1 MATLRRAP
9 AALSGVILAG
19 GLAALL
25 LLPSLDRDLRDRLS
39 GALQG
44 LQASVERETGLR
56 LTFESMSP
64 SILKAFSL
72 RRIELK
78 DAEGR
83 TVLAAERVYAY
94 YDFGA
99 LLLGKGQLAISE
111 LSFARVRADLRRADL
126 ERLSALASR
135 FGGGGGGGGSK
146 GLPSFAVSGKSL
158 DLRLSGFAPGE
169 LRAEIDSFRIGKG
182 GPDAQLLLSGRLSAR
197 VDPALAPG
205 IGRLEVPVGVD
216 GLVARDFSRARL
228 MLSLKASSDSF
239 ALERQRFELSYAQGV
254 AELRKV
260 EDEAPLDA
268 FVRYDLRGRALAASL
283 RMEGYAPARMA
294 TLRGGLSSLSPWLR
308 IPLSGSLSFEALAG
322 DPKRTRYSLE
332 LSGELADSSLG
343 SLARAAVSAKGGPE
357 GADIA
362 YARVEGGL
370 GRASYSGS
378 LGFRG
383 LSLDGE
389 LALEASLA
397 EGRLPLEADLRVL
410 GGQGHYAAYSDSV
423 RAAGVAFRDFA
434 LDASIGSGGAG
445 SLDFGLSFRPP
456 EAEAP
461 PILALPPDEAAP
473 AFSGEAVAASG
484 GSPRFRCEG
493 SLSGGPEPVL
503 ELSLGLESFD
513 LAAVEPL
520 AAALVSSGAAALLS
534 DLRLDGEVF
543 ALSDLKRLSFSTTDF
558 ALVSRSSPGAYA
570 LVSVSGSEKGVSL
583 RKASVS
589 YGGYRAEASGSA
601 DFAEAGRLGFEAK
614 LSLEDVPYSVK
625 GTYAGEG
632 LFLSGDYGLEVKL
645 RGMGGETYLEA
656 RADGLPIPLKC
667 ATLVVGL
674 DADGRYAGPA
684 DWSLLL
690 SSLSAELA
698 GSAGAGLPRLGLSG
712 TLGPGGGDFP
722 SISLSDEESSLS
734 GSGRLDYD
742 LSRSS
747 RSASFKG
754 GLSGKGGERYD
765 LAASLSGDSL
775 EARLEV
781 ASSPVSRFVKGP
793 LSGRVDGKARVS
805 GSLERPLLSFEASLR
820 DGTLAEDPLELV
832 LSGSFGDGL
841 LRVGKARA
849 AWRGMELS
857 QVELSLEAASLASEL
872 SGSFRSLGAAE
883 PLSFSFSASGSR
895 PDSGSGAVAAAAAGE
910 PAGPDAGA
918 APGSATVV
926 PSAEA
931 AGAPAES
938 ATAVAAAGGYRVQGR
953 LKDWKYRGLQSRDW
967 PFLLVSRP
975 EALSFSGGDG
985 GELSF
990 ERRADGRFQAKA
1002 GAPLPFAFAASGR
1015 SAGGKLEAEVT
1026 GLGVDLSPF
1035 LGLLGPLPV
1044 GLEGGRLEGSLSVGG
1059 SLADPEFSG
1068 SLNLDG
1074 IAVTVPDII
1083 AGKIGP
1089 MTLPVLVDGK
1099 RLSLSVPSLPIGTA
1113 RASLRAEALLD
1124 GWRIGE
1130 ISASL
1135 RNLPGAPLPLDVK
1148 ILGVLVAGSAYA
1160 DLDFSYS
1167 GDVARLGGKVSV
1179 ERSRVVI
1186 NPGLFKAEGSR
1197 RKPQTFFDLDLD
1209 IGFGTGVQVLFPSE
1223 DLPIVSGYAE
1233 PSSRLALKLF
1243 GEAQE
1248 VSLKGTAFLRGGD
1261 VFYIQRNFFLKSAKI
1276 VFNETSGH
1284 FDPLVTLYAE
1294 RRERND
1300 RGPIL
1305 VMLRA
1310 ENAPA
1315 SNFKPQLSSS
1325 PSLSEEEIAAL
1336 LGEGLL
1342 GVSESGEV
1350 DIRKAVIASSE
1361 FIPQLNATKAFES
1374 RVRQA
1379 LGLDIFSLRSQ
1390 VVQRW
1395 LLDISSLDR
1404 GTEPTG
1410 LGSYLDE
1417 TSLFAGKY
1425 LDERTFLYASLSL
1438 REEDP
1443 LVPSGPLLLDSEVGV
1458 EFDTPFGTLLWSVTP
1473 TSKSLENLYISD
1485 QSLSLSWRLPL

>member
-83 TVLAAERVYAY
+83 TVLGAERVYAY

-126 ERLSALASR
+126 ERLSSLASR
-135 FGGGGGGGGSK
+135 FGGGGGGSK

-268 FVRYDLRGRALAASL
+268 SVRYDLRGRALAASL

-294 TLRGGLSSLSPWLR
+294 TLRGSLSSLSPWLR
-308 IPLSGSLSFEALAG
+308 IPLSGSLSFEARAG
-322 DPKRTRYSLE
+322 DPRLTRYSLE

-343 SLARAAVSAKGGPE
+343 GLARAAVSARGGSE

-362 YARVEGGL
+362 YARIEGGQ

-383 LSLDGE
+383 LALDGE
-389 LALEASLA
+389 LAVRASLA
-397 EGRLPLEADLRVL
+397 EGRLPLEADLRIL

-445 SLDFGLSFRPP
+445 SLDFVLSLRPP
-456 EAEAP
+456 EAETP
-461 PILALPPDEAAP
+461 PIQALAPGDASP

-520 AAALVSSGAAALLS
+520 AAALVSPGAAAFLS

-543 ALSDLKRLSFSTTDF
+543 ALSDLRRLSFSTTDF

-625 GTYAGEG
+625 GTYSGEG
-632 LFLSGDYGLEVKL
+632 LFLSGDYGLELKL

-656 RADGLPIPLKC
+656 RADGLPVPLKG

-684 DWSLLL
+684 DWRLLL

-722 SISLSDEESSLS
+722 SISLSDAESSLS

-742 LSRSS
+742 LSGAP

-805 GSLERPLLSFEASLR
+805 GSLEKPLLSFEASLR
-820 DGTLAEDPLELV
+820 DGALAEDPLELG

-841 LRVGKARA
+841 LRVVKARA

-857 QVELSLEAASLASEL
+857 QVELSLETASLASEL

-895 PDSGSGAVAAAAAGE
+895 PETFTAGAAGAASVSASGAAAGA
-910 PAGPDAGA
+910 PAESSAG
-918 APGSATVV
+918 
-926 PSAEA
+926 A

-938 ATAVAAAGGYRVQGR
+938 AAAAAPAESAAGGYRVQGR

-967 PFLLVSRP
+967 PFLLVARP
-975 EALSFSGGDG
+975 EALSFSGGAG

-1002 GAPLPFAFAASGR
+1002 GAPLPFAFEASGR

-1026 GLGVDLSPF
+1026 GLGVDLSPL

-1099 RLSLSVPSLPIGTA
+1099 RLSLSVPSLPVGTA

-1160 DLDFSYS
+1160 DLDFTYK

-1186 NPGLFKAEGSR
+1186 NPGLFKEGGSG

-1223 DLPIVSGYAE
+1223 DLPIVSGYAD

-1276 VFNETSGH
+1276 VFNESTGH

-1294 RRERND
+1294 RRERNE

-1315 SNFKPQLSSS
+1315 SNFKPQLSSN

-1342 GVSESGEV
+1342 GVSEGGEV

-1458 EFDTPFGTLLWSVTP
+1458 EFDTPFGTLLWSVKP